1 MFIHVYTSV
10 LCSFRLTCVK
20 LEQGWELVGAP
31 MDYTALPEP
40 IKKLSD
46 NSQSLDMIVLLKN
59 DSTASITYLYI
70 YNAPDYCNHVT

>member
-1 MFIHVYTSV
+1 MYTTGV
-10 LCSFRLTCVK
+10 MCLFRLTCVK

-31 MDYTALPEP
+31 MDCTALPEP

-59 DSTASITYLYI
+59 DSTAIITYLCI
-70 YNAPDYCNHVT
+70 CNAPDYCNNVT